1 MTKYPEE
8 NPLVLGL
15 TIKYFVY
22 HLLVVRI
29 MRKSPLDKFLSSI
42 DNNSGNF
49 QRLIVQYEGSEI
61 LKAIAGLFSPR

>member
-29 MRKSPLDKFLSSI
+29 MRKSPVDKFLSSI
-42 DNNSGNF
+42 DNNYGNF
-49 QRLIVQYEGSEI
+49 KRLGVGEGGPHVADF
-61 LKAIAGLFSPR
+61 LAVFF